1 MLEVPL
7 QLWLIR
13 QPERK
18 LVIVSSDWALI
29 FQQNRLALSRTEQQ
43 PDANAD
49 ETVIIELL
57 PRQDVDLEQATLLHS
72 RVSGCLGVLAIGGDV
87 FLPVIT
93 HATQLGSAYSR
104 KLSGLGAE
112 PINRILSVDFFCLS
126 SSAFDYLH
134 TPVPTAADAYGTT
147 SSYHNSTESF
157 DISPSASSSTLSSA
171 TRAELSAAPPTALE
185 HPCQAIRKILANSN
199 FYFSSGPEAF
209 DLSTRL
215 QARLEK
221 AAERQ
226 GAGAHGGAGGESGTA
241 VNDVDTEPSPDG
253 YEEAQVDHDSRFLW
267 NTYLVGPLLSF
278 RTSLSPEMRTVFD
291 EQSFMV
297 LAIQGYVGTYDIN
310 IGGEPVVLSLISR
323 LGWKR
328 SGTRFNVRGVD
339 DDGSVANFVETET
352 ILRTRDLCFSYV
364 QTRGSVPLFWEEGG
378 SQPFNQKITITR
390 PIEASLPAFLRHC
403 EDLVEHYSRFH
414 ILNLLANKE
423 GEAALTQAYEAH
435 LRAAQDADEN
445 LRENV
450 GMTAFDFHARSKGG
464 GGIDSVQAQL
474 WREVESTE
482 ETIGACVVGVD
493 GRGDATQIMSQN
505 GVFRTNCKGENGSRH
520 CLDRT
525 NAVEDSLSRFALEGF
540 LRDTRPEWLG
550 VMESAS
556 LWASHRTLWADN
568 GDALSKIYVGTG
580 AINTSFT
587 RTGKKSFAGLLSDAT
602 KSVNRVFQQQ
612 LFDNGK
618 QKAIDALLGNL
629 ATSRRVRIF
638 NPVHKA
644 LRAQL
649 REHEHE
655 FTSYSTETIWV
666 GTYNLNGKPPS
677 NESLLPWLF
686 PTEGPD
692 PSLLVLGF
700 QEIVPLSPQ
709 QIMATDPEKKR
720 RWEQHILSTIA
731 NRPDKKSDYVLLRS
745 GQLVGTALIVLCK
758 TEVAAEVRNVEA
770 ATKKTGVRGLAG
782 NKGAVAIRLDFRS
795 TSFCFLTAH
804 LAAGHSNIGEREQDY
819 ATIAEGLHFS
829 RGKTISNHENIIW
842 AADTNFRISLSND
855 EVRNLASQDD
865 YDGLWAADQLNKSM
879 ASGRSYAGYV
889 EAPIVFRPTYKYDN
903 GTDDYDTSD
912 KMRIPAYT
920 DRILY
925 RGDGLDCYRYQRAEL
940 RTSDHRPVY
949 ALFRSKIRTVNSA
962 RRAAVR
968 KELLQKLLAHSPHE
982 SLDAKL
988 SRVAISGGEK
998 PARSRLPPPST
1009 DQQAWW
1015 NGDNGVFKPP
1025 PLPPRPRNRT
1035 VTNPFEPNFYADR
1048 PTEQNGTDS
1057 AVAPSPSTKRA
1068 VPAPPPKPSRSK
1080 STRTDSTAVGSL
1092 IDVSDSTPATSS
1104 SPTAPNPAFQA
1115 VKRKPPPAP
1124 PSRKG
1129 SSASQVLAA
1138 SVQTEKVDSHGTG
1151 ESWQLLP

>member
-1 MLEVPL
+1 MLQVPL
-7 QLWLIR
+7 QLWLV
-13 QPERK
+13 RK
-18 LVIVSSDWALI
+18 PQRTLVVASSDWALL
-29 FQQNRLALSRTEQQ
+29 FQRQR
-43 PDANAD
+43 PAD
-49 ETVIIELL
+49 SARADPASDEHVVIELL
-57 PRQDVDLEQATLLHS
+57 PRHEVDLEQATLLHS

-134 TPVPTAADAYGTT
+134 APLPTADAYG
-147 SSYHNSTESF
+147 SSHNGSYHNSTESF
-157 DISPSASSSTLSSA
+157 EISPSASSSNLSSA
-171 TRAELSAAPPTALE
+171 AHAELSAVPPTALE

-199 FYFSSGPEAF
+199 FYFSAGPDAF

-221 AAERQ
+221 VARGAAGSDSR
-226 GAGAHGGAGGESGTA
+226 AGADGAA
-241 VNDVDTEPSPDG
+241 ADDADPDPNPDG
-253 YEEAQVDHDSRFLW
+253 YEEAQLDHDSRFLW

-278 RTSLSPEMRTVFD
+278 RTSLSPDMRATFD
-291 EQSFMV
+291 EQGFMV
-297 LAIQGYVGTYDIN
+297 LAIQGYVGTYDLN
-310 IGGEPVVLSLISR
+310 VAGEPVVLSLISR

-352 ILRTRDLCFSYV
+352 ILRTKDLCFSYV
-364 QTRGSVPLFWEEGG
+364 QTRGSIPLFWEEGG

-445 LRENV
+445 LRDNV
-450 GMTAFDFHARSKGG
+450 GMTEFDFHARSKGG

-482 ETIGACVVGVD
+482 ETIGAYGNPFFMSLVPPLPSHKLE
-493 GRGDATQIMSQN
+493 TQN
-505 GVFRTNCKGENGSRH
+505 

-540 LRDTRPEWLG
+540 LRNTRPEWLDAIQ
-550 VMESAS
+550 SAS
-556 LWASHRTLWADN
+556 LWACHRTLWADN

-587 RTGKKSFAGLLSDAT
+587 RTGKKSLAGLLSDAS

-612 LFDNGK
+612 LFDSGK

-629 ATSRRVRIF
+629 TTSRRVRIF
-638 NPVHKA
+638 NPIHES

-649 REHEHE
+649 KEREHE
-655 FTSYSTETIWV
+655 FTTYATETIWV
-666 GTYNLNGKPPS
+666 GTYNLNGRPPS
-677 NESLLPWLF
+677 DESLLPWLF
-686 PTEGPD
+686 PTAGPD
-692 PSLLVLGF
+692 PAMLVLGF

-720 RWEQHILSTIA
+720 RWEQHILSTVA
-731 NRPDKKSDYVLLRS
+731 NRPEKKSDYVLLRS

-758 TEVAAEVRNVEA
+758 KEVAPEVRNVEA
-770 ATKKTGVRGLAG
+770 AIKKTGVRGLAG
-782 NKGAVAIRLDFRS
+782 NKGAVAIRLDYRA

-804 LAAGHSNIGEREQDY
+804 LAAGHGNVGEREQDY

-829 RGKTISNHENIIW
+829 RGKTISNHENVIW
-842 AADTNFRISLSND
+842 AADTNFRISLLNE
-855 EVRNLASQDD
+855 EVRELAAQDD
-865 YDGLWAADQLNKSM
+865 YERLWAADQLNKSM
-879 ASGRSYAGYV
+879 ASGRSFAGYT

-925 RGDGLDCYRYQRAEL
+925 KGDKLDCSRYQRAEL

-949 ALFRSKIRTVNSA
+949 ALFRSRIRTVDSVK
-962 RRAAVR
+962 RAALR
-968 KELLQKLLAHSPHE
+968 KELLQQLLQHSPAE

-988 SRVAISGGEK
+988 SRVTVNGRVA
-998 PARSRLPPPST
+998 ARERLPTPST

-1015 NGDNGVFKPP
+1015 NGEQGSFEPP
-1025 PLPPRPRNRT
+1025 PLPPRPRNRA
-1035 VTNPFEPNFYADR
+1035 VTNPFEPSFYADR
-1048 PTEQNGTDS
+1048 ADS
-1057 AVAPSPSTKRA
+1057 ERRVENPSAPLLPVSKRA
-1068 VPAPPPKPSRSK
+1068 VPAPPPKPVRG
-1080 STRTDSTAVGSL
+1080 GSL
-1092 IDVSDSTPATSS
+1092 RAAEATPVEPLIDISDTNSTTSVPL
-1104 SPTAPNPAFQA
+1104 PTNNPAFQA
-1115 VKRKPPPAP
+1115 VKRKQPPPAP
-1124 PSRKG
+1124 PTRKG
-1129 SSASQVLAA
+1129 SSTSHVLGGA
-1138 SVQTEKVDSHGTG
+1138 SVPSEKVDRHDTG
-1151 ESWQLLP
+1151 ESWQILS

>member
-1 MLEVPL
+1 MLQVPL
-7 QLWLIR
+7 QLWLVR
-13 QPERK
+13 QPQRK
-18 LVIVSSDWALI
+18 LVIVSSDWALL
-29 FQQNRLALSRTEQQ
+29 FLRQ
-43 PDANAD
+43 PRSNNATQSDSGED
-49 ETVIIELL
+49 ESVVIELI

-104 KLSGLGAE
+104 KLSGIGAE

-134 TPVPTAADAYGTT
+134 APIPTAADAYGNG
-147 SSYHNSTESF
+147 SHQSSTESF
-157 DISPSASSSTLSSA
+157 EISPSTSSSNLSSA
-171 TRAELSAAPPTALE
+171 SRAELSAPPPTALE

-199 FYFSSGPEAF
+199 FYFSSGPDAF

-226 GAGAHGGAGGESGTA
+226 AGDPGST
-241 VNDVDTEPSPDG
+241 DG
-253 YEEAQVDHDSRFLW
+253 IDHDGRFLW

-278 RTSLSPEMRTVFD
+278 RTSLSPDMRSIFD
-291 EQSFMV
+291 EQGFMV

-403 EDLVEHYSRFH
+403 EDLLEHYSRFH

-445 LRENV
+445 VRDNV
-450 GMTAFDFHARSKGG
+450 GMTEFDFHARSKGG

-493 GRGDATQIMSQN
+493 QGGDATQIMSQN
-505 GVFRTNCKGENGSRH
+505 GVFRTNCKGTSAARALQ

-540 LRDTRPEWLG
+540 LRNTRPEWLG
-550 VMESAS
+550 VMESAT
-556 LWASHRTLWADN
+556 LCASHRTLWADN

-587 RTGKKSFAGLLSDAT
+587 RTGKKSLAGLLSDAS

-612 LFDNGK
+612 LFDSGK

-629 ATSRRVRIF
+629 ATSRRVRIY
-638 NPVHKA
+638 NPIHES
-644 LRAQL
+644 LRSQL
-649 REHEHE
+649 REREHE
-655 FTSYSTETIWV
+655 FTTYDTETIWV
-666 GTYNLNGKPPS
+666 GTYNLNGRPPS
-677 NESLLPWLF
+677 DESLLPWLF
-686 PTEGPD
+686 PSAGEGPD

-720 RWEQHILSTIA
+720 RWEQHILSTVA

-758 TEVAAEVRNVEA
+758 KEVAAEVRNVEA
-770 ATKKTGVRGLAG
+770 AMKKTGVRGLAG
-782 NKGAVAIRLDFRS
+782 NKGAVAIRLDYRA

-804 LAAGHSNIGEREQDY
+804 LAAGHSNVSEREQDY
-819 ATIAEGLHFS
+819 ATIADGLHFS
-829 RGKTISNHENIIW
+829 RGKTISNHENVIW
-842 AADTNFRISLSND
+842 AADTNFRISLLND
-855 EVRNLASQDD
+855 EVRGLAASDD
-865 YDGLWAADQLNKSM
+865 YDRLWTADQLNTSM
-879 ASGRSYAGYV
+879 ASGRSFAGYI

-925 RGDGLDCYRYQRAEL
+925 KGEGLDCYRYQRAEL
-940 RTSDHRPVY
+940 RTSDHRPGKSIAVRSDILMY
-949 ALFRSKIRTVNSA
+949 ALFRSRIRTVDSA
-962 RRAAVR
+962 RWAALR
-968 KELLQKLLAHSPHE
+968 KELLQQLLKHSPHE

-988 SRVAISGGEK
+988 SRVSIN
-998 PARSRLPPPST
+998 ARGSDRTRLPPPST

-1015 NGDNGVFKPP
+1015 NGKDGTFEPP
-1025 PLPPRPRNRT
+1025 PLPPRPRNRA

-1048 PTEQNGTDS
+1048 ASMASADS
-1057 AVAPSPSTKRA
+1057 DRSSAASASPRA
-1068 VPAPPPKPSRSK
+1068 APAPPPKPIR
-1080 STRTDSTAVGSL
+1080 RGTAPPVEETPVGSL
-1092 IDVSDSTPATSS
+1092 IDVSDTESST
-1104 SPTAPNPAFQA
+1104 SPPPTTTTPNPAFRA
-1115 VKRKPPPAP
+1115 VKSKPPPAP
-1124 PSRKG
+1124 PSRTG
-1129 SSASQVLAA
+1129 SSASQGLAA
-1138 SVQTEKVDSHGTG
+1138 SAHSEKVDRHDTG
-1151 ESWQLLP
+1151 ESWQMLT